1 MAITRAQQF
10 RQMLEDGGMLVKPG
24 RGKRPGYRGDDAARA
39 SGRSKGKATSR
50 DTTRAA
56 PPSGT
61 PQGDGPASD
70 KFRQSEEFG
79 LQDPSVY
86 GATGKQYDPA
96 AAKAAAI
103 AQGRFKKK
111 DSIRKFAEGY
121 TKNTRKFLYNTF
133 PNNPRNELD
142 YLKQL
147 PAAQRALL
155 SPALRAKLEALELDE
170 DQDLLD
176 TAKTKFTF
184 DEFEE
189 LKNFQPT
196 EGLNFAEYAAKFK
209 GAPGLLYSG
218 DVGNLIKTRNP
229 DGTFSYRRDF
239 SQDDPSTM
247 ESDLE
252 ARLRLLEEQRKKVE
266 EPVAENPLANLFAR
280 LAADGGM
287 IKDAPRA
294 GFRQAGIAGREYD
307 KADTATKEA
316 ISREQDRGATPTRD
330 DFRDQRKTA
339 TQQLRNIPTTITQ
352 DTRTTPAVRKGILQF
367 LINRGLNAT
376 GIPTD
381 DLGKILSGVGVIES
395 LKQPQL
401 EVPGLDL
408 QSIRQNPYA
417 NFDNPMQMA
426 DALTLPTEG
435 AMGLNLKTLR
445 DFKQEGFTDD
455 QIREA
460 VEGGYADDL
469 YKSIIGP
476 VPAAEGGRIGA
487 MEGGIMDLETGRQM
501 YFLGKL
507 VKKATRAVKKIVKS
521 PIGKAAILG
530 GAMYFGGGG
539 AGGLKKFFGAGTF
552 NPFREKI
559 AGVGTVS
566 SGLGKLLSNIGM
578 TDMVTGKLTKGGMAA
593 LIGGGVTLAP
603 LLFGKQEDDDDTI
616 DPSMLGPRLDIAKLL
631 ANPYQAT
638 LGTGFRRTAADGGRI
653 GYQEGSKEPVAKKT
667 MPLLDMDGQEMDLR
681 DNGGFVPIGRMEK
694 ADDVPA
700 RLSKNEFVFT
710 ADAVRNAGDGDI
722 DKGAEVMYNM
732 MKNLE
737 DGGNVSEESQGL
749 EGARNMFQTAQR
761 LEEVL

>member
-1 MAITRAQQF
+1 MAITKTQIARQLYQAGGGADFGAPDKAKDRATKGYGNV
-10 RQMLEDGGMLVKPG
+10 GGGKAASKGFKQDAKPG
-24 RGKRPGYRGDDAARA
+24 EQ
-39 SGRSKGKATSR
+39 S
-50 DTTRAA
+50 
-56 PPSGT
+56 
-61 PQGDGPASD
+61 PQ
-70 KFRQSEEFG
+70 
-79 LQDPSVY
+79 VY
-86 GATGKQYDPA
+86 GASGKQYDPA

-133 PNNPRNELD
+133 PNNPSNELD

-155 SPALRAKLEALELDE
+155 SPALKAKLEALELDE
-170 DQDLLD
+170 DQDLLG

-266 EPVAENPLANLFAR
+266 EPVAKNPLADLFAR
-280 LAADGGM
+280 LMADGGRVGIM
-287 IKDAPRA
+287 NGGRIGFKGGADMATVA
-294 GFRQAGIAGREYD
+294 GD
-307 KADTATKEA
+307 
-316 ISREQDRGATPTRD
+316 
-330 DFRDQRKTA
+330 
-339 TQQLRNIPTTITQ
+339 
-352 DTRTTPAVRKGILQF
+352 TTPARKGSVNISSSGGVTFDPSGRDDGPESNLADTTTKKQLLDMATTGAKNF
-367 LINRGLNAT
+367 AINQAIEKS
-376 GIPTD
+376 GIGAK
-381 DLGKILSGVGVIES
+381 LGKLLSLDPRLAAILGIIGAGKGSGVGDQSMLNEEDVGGLPES
-395 LKQPQL
+395 NLLAFEPGSIKDKQLKQMYNIFEETGMQDPRMK
-401 EVPGLDL
+401 GL
-408 QSIRQNPYA
+408 
-417 NFDNPMQMA
+417 MQE
-426 DALTLPTEG
+426 DI
-435 AMGLNLKTLR
+435 K
-445 DFKQEGFTDD
+445 
-455 QIREA
+455 
-460 VEGGYADDL
+460 EGGPLSLPEEAYQT
-469 YKSIIGP
+469 
-476 VPAAEGGRIGA
+476 AAEGGRIGA

-521 PIGKAAILG
+521 PIGKAALLG
-530 GAMYFGGGG
+530 GAAYFGGPKL
-539 AGGLKKFFGAGTF
+539 ASFFGKGSF
-552 NPFREKI
+552 NPFLKKV
-559 AGVGTVS
+559 AGDTAF
-566 SGLGKLLSNIGM
+566 SGLGSILNKAGLVNLSGGL
-578 TDMVTGKLTKGGMAA
+578 TGGGMLA
-593 LIGGGVTLAP
+593 LGGALTAAP

-616 DPSMLGPRLDIAKLL
+616 DPALLGPRIDIARLL

-667 MPLLDMDGQEMDLR
+667 MPLLDMGGQEMDLR

-749 EGARNMFQTAQR
+749 EGARKMFQTAQR